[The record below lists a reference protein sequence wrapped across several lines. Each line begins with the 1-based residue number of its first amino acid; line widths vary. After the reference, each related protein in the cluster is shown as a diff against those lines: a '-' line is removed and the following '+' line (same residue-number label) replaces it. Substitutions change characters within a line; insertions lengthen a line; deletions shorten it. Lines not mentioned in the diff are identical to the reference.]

1 MPVAVILVAV
11 DDPSVRAALADDL
24 GHRFTPD
31 YDVLEGSSSWARDQL
46 DAFADAGRNV
56 ALVLAATACGQ
67 KGPLYPRDNPPP
79 GVKPAKPPAPK
90 PIPYPDAEP
99 AEKN

>member
-1 MPVAVILVAV
+1 MRILCASLR
-11 DDPSVRAALADDL
+11 DFVRFGAL
-24 GHRFTPD
+24 
-31 YDVLEGSSSWARDQL
+31 W
-46 DAFADAGRNV
+46 V

-67 KGPLYPRDNPPP
+67 KGPLYPRDKPPP